1 MQAEII
7 TIGDEI
13 LIGQI
18 VDTNSAWI
26 GQQLNL
32 AGISVFQIT
41 SVSDNEEHILKALAD
56 AAGRVSLVII
66 TGGLGP
72 TKDDLTKDVLAR
84 YFDVEMTFSEEAYQ
98 DIEYLFK
105 IRGREVTPLNRKQAE
120 VPANCTVL
128 RNKVGTA
135 PGMLFLE
142 KGVMYASLPGVPYE
156 MKYLMEKEVLPVVRK
171 HFNSP
176 FIYHRT
182 ILTQGI
188 GESFLSEKIAGFED
202 SLPDFVKLAYLP
214 AAGMVRLRL
223 SAVGEEEKVKE
234 TMLHLEKKL
243 VEEVKEYHFGFDDDT
258 IQGVL
263 GELLHQKGLTVS
275 TAESCTGGYIGHLI
289 TSVPGSSAWY
299 MGSTV
304 TYSYESKTNV
314 LDIPEEL
321 INRHGAV
328 SEEVVTRMV
337 ENVKGKLKTDC
348 AVATSGIAGPG
359 GGTPDKPVG
368 TVWIGVSI
376 PGRTFAKKV
385 MLGDNRLRTIQ
396 VASETAL
403 NMLRKAL
410 VESNL

>member
-410 VESNL
+410 IESNL